1 MHSEELNERSPVRA
15 VAAAVR
21 GGLEPGQIGAVMAR
35 AGIGKSALLIHLAL
49 NHILRGTPVLHV
61 SLTDGHARVRSMYD
75 EIFTEVA
82 NAARVGDRGKA
93 LVEIERNRV
102 IHSCLGGGFGAAD
115 MARLLDSVDEVMH
128 FRPSVVVV
136 DGLDVADIDAAGWRA
151 VARDRSIRIWLAV
164 RMHRDSGPDVDD
176 FAPRFD
182 TAVSLVPSGQDIAL
196 RVLRAGGQSLD
207 APEALNLDPVTM
219 LVRPEDVVD
228 PVTSPPSPHPA
239 ACTMYS
245 GGATGAEAA
254 FGEQAEKFGVREI
267 NFTFEGHNQ
276 ARTVGCQVLDERE
289 LAAGDVS
296 LIYVAHRLHRH
307 WDKTEILRRVLQTQ
321 WHVVSHAAQVFV
333 VGVIQPDGT
342 VHGGTGWSV
351 ELAKRWNKRVWVFDQ
366 EHGAWFTWNGSS
378 WTRGTPVIESP
389 EFAGSGTRFLNDAG
403 RAAITDLFERSF
415 GA

>member
-1 MHSEELNERSPVRA
+1 MHSEQLIERSPVRA

-21 GGLEPGQIGAVMAR
+21 GGLEAGQIGAIMAR
-35 AGIGKSALLIHLAL
+35 AGIGKSAFLIHVAL
-49 NHILRGTPVLHV
+49 NHVLRGTPVLHV

-82 NAARVGDRGKA
+82 NASRIADRASA
-93 LVEIERNRV
+93 LVDIERNRV
-102 IHSCLGGGFGAAD
+102 IHSCLGGTFGAAD
-115 MARLLDSVDEVMH
+115 MARLLTSVGELMH
-128 FRPSVVVV
+128 FRPTVVLV

-151 VARDRSIRIWLAV
+151 VARDRGIRIWLAV
-164 RMHRDSGPDVDD
+164 RMHRDSGPDVEEL
-176 FAPRFD
+176 APRFD
-182 TAVSLVPSGQDIAL
+182 TAVTLTPAGNDVAL
-196 RVLRAGGQSLD
+196 RVLRAGGQPFDQPESLS
-207 APEALNLDPVTM
+207 LDPVTM

-228 PVTSPPSPHPA
+228 PSTAPPSPHPA
-239 ACTMYS
+239 ACTLYS

-254 FGEQAEKFGVREI
+254 FGEQAEKWGLKET

-276 ARTVGCQVLDERE
+276 ARTQGRHVLDERE

-296 LIYVAHRLHRH
+296 LVYVAHRLHRH

-321 WHVVSHAAQVFV
+321 WHVVSHASQVFV

-366 EHGAWFTWNGSS
+366 EHGAWFTWGGSS

-389 EFAGSGTRFLNDAG
+389 DVAGTGTRFLNEAG
-403 RAAITDLFERSF
+403 RSAIADLFERSF
-415 GA
+415 GG

>member
-128 FRPSVVVV
+128 FRPAVVVV

-228 PVTSPPSPHPA
+228 PVT
-239 ACTMYS
+239 
-245 GGATGAEAA
+245 
-254 FGEQAEKFGVREI
+254 
-267 NFTFEGHNQ
+267 
-276 ARTVGCQVLDERE
+276 
-289 LAAGDVS
+289 
-296 LIYVAHRLHRH
+296 
-307 WDKTEILRRVLQTQ
+307 
-321 WHVVSHAAQVFV
+321 
-333 VGVIQPDGT
+333 
-342 VHGGTGWSV
+342 
-351 ELAKRWNKRVWVFDQ
+351 
-366 EHGAWFTWNGSS
+366 
-378 WTRGTPVIESP
+378 
-389 EFAGSGTRFLNDAG
+389 
-403 RAAITDLFERSF
+403 
-415 GA
+415 